1 MLELPV
7 ALDALGS
14 VPSVSRF
21 YWQLGRADTPSEAS
35 LTMSFLLPSPIC
47 LAAVF
52 LTESL
57 FSYLP
62 LILLFEALQTHFRF
76 YSQYEISGEM

>member
-14 VPSVSRF
+14 VCSVSRF
-21 YWQLGRADTPSEAS
+21 YWKLGREDTLSEPS

-47 LAAVF
+47 LAVVF
-52 LTESL
+52 HTESL
-57 FSYLP
+57 FSHLP

>member
-21 YWQLGRADTPSEAS
+21 YWKLGREDTLSEAS

-47 LAAVF
+47 SAVVF
-52 LTESL
+52 HTESL
-57 FSYLP
+57 FSHLP
-62 LILLFEALQTHFRF
+62 LILLLEALQTHFRF
-76 YSQYEISGEM
+76 YSQYEM